1 MPYAFRKRVHGHLAF
16 LVDLARRLLLNMLA
30 RDFDFDN
37 MGSEL
42 RREVRRIGRHVD
54 AGLTSFAQARTTRV
68 GPDDHHQTIALRLFC
83 IGMNLTI
90 HLEAVG
96 RTRVNRKADAHTP

>member
-1 MPYAFRKRVHGHLAF
+1 
-16 LVDLARRLLLNMLA
+16 LLNVLA

-42 RREVRRIGRHVD
+42 RREMRRIGRHVD
-54 AGLTSFAQARTTRV
+54 ASLTSFAQARTTRV
-68 GPDDHHQTIALRLFC
+68 GPDDHRQPMALRLFRV
-83 IGMNLTI
+83 GTNLAI

-96 RTRVNRKADAHTP
+96 RIGVNRKADAYTP